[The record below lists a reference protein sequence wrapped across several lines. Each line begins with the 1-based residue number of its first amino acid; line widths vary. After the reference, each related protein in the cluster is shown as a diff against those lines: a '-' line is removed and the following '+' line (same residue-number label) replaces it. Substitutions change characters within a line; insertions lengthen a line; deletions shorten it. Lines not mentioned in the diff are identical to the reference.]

1 MTNLECVLGRVKRR
15 SISEVYVKVP
25 VWNIVA
31 IRSWGTPD
39 RVSFCHARIHHC
51 HCTYFQGLETARIFH
66 GMVHSTYRE
75 ARSSLKESFFQATIG
90 TYTVSRELDGR
101 SHRGEVIVAEKY
113 KHKGSKNL
121 FLELSNAVLK
131 SHVKVL

>member
-1 MTNLECVLGRVKRR
+1 
-15 SISEVYVKVP
+15 
-25 VWNIVA
+25 
-31 IRSWGTPD
+31 
-39 RVSFCHARIHHC
+39 
-51 HCTYFQGLETARIFH
+51 
-66 GMVHSTYRE
+66 
-75 ARSSLKESFFQATIG
+75 
-90 TYTVSRELDGR
+90 VSRELDGR